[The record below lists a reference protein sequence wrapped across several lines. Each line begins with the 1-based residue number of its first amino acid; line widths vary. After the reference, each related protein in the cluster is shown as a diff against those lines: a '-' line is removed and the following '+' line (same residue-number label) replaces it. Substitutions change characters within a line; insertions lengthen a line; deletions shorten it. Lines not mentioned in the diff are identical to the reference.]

1 MKYVLDVHCHTV
13 ASGHAYSTVTENAKY
28 ASEIGLELLAITDH
42 APKMPGSTSYLY
54 FLNLKVLPDIL
65 YSVRILKGAEVNILD
80 ISGKVDLKKG
90 ILDKLDLVIASFHI
104 PCIAPMSLSENTEA
118 IINTM
123 ENKNI
128 NIIGHLGDPR
138 YPFDIE
144 KVVSTAKKTKT
155 LIEINNSS
163 LEPQNSRSGGE
174 ATILEIIKECKKQN
188 YPIVLGSDAHYC
200 NYIGNF
206 KNIEKLLKEA
216 DMPNELIAN
225 TCVEFFTSLL

>member
-28 ASEIGLELLAITDH
+28 ASEIGLQLLAITDH
-42 APKMPGSTSYLY
+42 TPKMPGSTSYLY
-54 FLNLKVLPDIL
+54 FLNLKVIPDIL
-65 YSVRILKGAEVNILD
+65 YGVRILKGAEVNILD

-90 ILDKLDLVIASFHI
+90 ILDKLDLVIASFHL
-104 PCIAPMSLSENTEA
+104 PCISPMSCSENTEA
-118 IINTM
+118 VINTM

-138 YPFDIE
+138 YPIDIE
-144 KVVSTAKKTKT
+144 KVVSTAKRTNT

-174 ATILEIIKECKKQN
+174 VTILEIIKECKRQN
-188 YPIVLGSDAHYC
+188 YPIVLGSDAHYF

-216 DMPNELIAN
+216 DMPDELIAN
-225 TCVEFFTSLL
+225 TSVEFFISLL